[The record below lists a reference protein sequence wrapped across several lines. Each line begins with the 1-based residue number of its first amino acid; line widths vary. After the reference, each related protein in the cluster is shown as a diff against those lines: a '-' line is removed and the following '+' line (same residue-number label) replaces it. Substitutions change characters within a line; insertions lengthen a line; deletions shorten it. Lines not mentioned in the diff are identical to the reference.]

1 MTERPEPPPWG
12 ALITTALARQ
22 GLSAREAARRAGLSE
37 GRWRQITGGY
47 QVVSPGVYA
56 HVRGPAGTLA
66 RMADTAGVSAAELR
80 AAGREDAA
88 VVLESQRERTAETGT
103 ELLERVRAM
112 DTDQARELLATIAVQ
127 LGISL
132 PGPTAGQAR
141 ADDARADYAR
151 ADYDGADYDG
161 GADDTGAA
169 RRYGT

>member
-1 MTERPEPPPWG
+1 MPDRPEPPPWG

-37 GRWRQITGGY
+37 GQWRQITGGY

-56 HVRGPAGTLA
+56 QVRGPAGTQA

-132 PGPTAGQAR
+132 PGPAAGQAR
-141 ADDARADYAR
+141 ADNARADDGR
-151 ADYDGADYDG
+151 ADYDSS
-161 GADDTGAA
+161 ADDTGA
-169 RRYGT
+169 